1 MAEQDNNSIFKRVYD
16 AVNNNKRRTPPMDA
30 QGQPPGIATPS
41 QGLFG
46 SLEDFQQQYLDWQVN
61 KISHDLYTRTIYYD
75 TDRINSYHDY
85 RAMDQSPEVSAALD
99 IMRDECLTRNERGN
113 ILEIYSSN
121 DRIKRKLDDLFYN
134 RMNIDYNLSLW
145 IRDLIKYGDYFVH
158 LHVHKDEGVYDF
170 MTLPQEEIHRE
181 EGFDGTASS
190 VRFRWETTQD
200 YFESWQIAHFR
211 LIEDTRKLPY
221 GRSMLD
227 PARKLWKQLQLA
239 EDSMLVYRITRA
251 PERRIFYI
259 EVGNL
264 EDADVKQYMQ
274 RIQRQVKKQP
284 VVNQNNGN
292 MSFRYDPMNVSEDY
306 FIPVRGD
313 KSTKI
318 DTLPGA
324 SNLGDIQDIEY
335 LENKLFAALKV
346 PKTYLNYAENLPGG
360 PTLSQAD
367 LRFARTINR
376 IQEQVLMELRR
387 IAKIHLAFLGHE
399 DEINDFD
406 LKLTNPSTQQELLK
420 LETMKS
426 RLEVFA
432 LFVSQDL
439 YSPASYTWGMK
450 YILGF
455 SEKDIKKMLRQKKVE
470 RKLFTEIE
478 FAPQTYKK
486 IGLFKDLDDKFEIPG
501 AAEALQNAENED
513 LFDGGGEGAGGFG
526 GGGGGDSLA
535 GDPTG
540 DLNLGGDGA
549 DAGDFGGGAAVGAP
563 AGDATDP
570 LSERTRKRIWE
581 GHNNRVDDAIDDL
594 LKELE
599 ETSEDVFV
607 EEEDKEENALFK
619 SNEALSSQ
627 TDKMIGEIKQQLGSQ
642 EKDIENY
649 VVPKGVIRERQDDN
663 PLVSTS
669 NNLAEKARDIM
680 AEIDKRISESD
691 DDVSDIEIID
701 DGYGEEDQ
709 NEQV

>member
-1 MAEQDNNSIFKRVYD
+1 
-16 AVNNNKRRTPPMDA
+16 
-30 QGQPPGIATPS
+30 
-41 QGLFG
+41 
-46 SLEDFQQQYLDWQVN
+46 
-61 KISHDLYTRTIYYD
+61 
-75 TDRINSYHDY
+75 
-85 RAMDQSPEVSAALD
+85 
-99 IMRDECLTRNERGN
+99 
-113 ILEIYSSN
+113 
-121 DRIKRKLDDLFYN
+121 
-134 RMNIDYNLSLW
+134 LW

-649 VVPKGVIRERQDDN
+649 VVPKGVILQ
-663 PLVSTS
+663 TH
-669 NNLAEKARDIM
+669 
-680 AEIDKRISESD
+680 
-691 DDVSDIEIID
+691 
-701 DGYGEEDQ
+701 
-709 NEQV
+709 